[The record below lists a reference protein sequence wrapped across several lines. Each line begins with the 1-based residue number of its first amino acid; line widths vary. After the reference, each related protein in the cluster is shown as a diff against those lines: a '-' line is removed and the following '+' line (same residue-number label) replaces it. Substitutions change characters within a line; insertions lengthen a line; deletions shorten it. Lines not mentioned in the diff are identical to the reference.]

1 MKLSAATKMI
11 LRKSPLLPLLY
22 TNMVINTTLEHII
35 PVSYMKN
42 HIHTRDFHNIY
53 ATTDKINQLRCN
65 YEYGVLPKSC
75 YKYEDNIICK
85 KNKIFYP
92 RKQDRGIIAR
102 SILYMR
108 DKYNYT
114 NFGDMTLYEEWN
126 KQYKPTKKEIIHNE
140 IGYLIQ
146 GNLNKYISNYTS
158 YKNDTIK

>member
-35 PVSYMKN
+35 PVSYMRH
-42 HIHTRDFHNIY
+42 HIHARDFHNIY

-114 NFGDMTLYEEWN
+114 NFGDMALYEEWN
-126 KQYKPTKKEIIHNE
+126 IQYRPTQKEIIHNE

>member
-42 HIHTRDFHNIY
+42 HIHARDFHNIY

-114 NFGDMTLYEEWN
+114 NFGDMALYEEWN
-126 KQYKPTKKEIIHNE
+126 IQYRPTQKEIIHNE

>member
-1 MKLSAATKMI
+1 MKLSAATKMV

-22 TNMVINTTLEHII
+22 TNMLINTTLEHII
-35 PVSYMKN
+35 PVSYMRH
-42 HIHTRDFHNIY
+42 HIHARDFHNIY

-75 YKYEDNIICK
+75 FKYEDNIICK

-126 KQYKPTKKEIIHNE
+126 IQYRPTQKEIIHNE

-146 GNLNKYISNYTS
+146 GNLNKYISNYT
-158 YKNDTIK
+158 YKNDTFK

>member
-1 MKLSAATKMI
+1 MKLSAATKMV

-22 TNMVINTTLEHII
+22 TNMLINTTLEHII
-35 PVSYMKN
+35 PVSYMRH
-42 HIHTRDFHNIY
+42 HIHARDFHNIY

-126 KQYKPTKKEIIHNE
+126 IQYRPTQKEIIHNE

-146 GNLNKYISNYTS
+146 GNLNKYISNYT
-158 YKNDTIK
+158 YKNDTFK

>member
-1 MKLSAATKMI
+1 MKLSTATKMI

-22 TNMVINTTLEHII
+22 TNMLINTTLEHVI

-42 HIHTRDFHNIY
+42 HVHARDFHNIY

-92 RKQDRGIIAR
+92 REKDRGIIAR

-126 KQYKPTKKEIIHNE
+126 IKYKPTKKEIIHNE
-140 IGYLIQ
+140 IVYLIQ
-146 GNLNKYISNYTS
+146 GNLNKYISNYT
-158 YKNDTIK
+158 YKNDNIK

>member
-42 HIHTRDFHNIY
+42 HIHARDFHNIY

-146 GNLNKYISNYTS
+146 GNVNKYISNYTS

>member
-42 HIHTRDFHNIY
+42 HVHARDFHNIY

>member
-35 PVSYMKN
+35 PVSYMRH
-42 HIHTRDFHNIY
+42 HIHARDFHNIY

-65 YEYGVLPKSC
+65 YVYGVLPKSC

-92 RKQDRGIIAR
+92 RKKDRGIIAR

-114 NFGDMTLYEEWN
+114 NFGDIELYEEWN
-126 KQYKPTKKEIIHNE
+126 REYKPTKKEIIHNE

-146 GNLNKYISNYTS
+146 GNFNKYISNYTS
-158 YKNDTIK
+158 YKNDTIN